1 MGFKVC
7 SSFIINYNEEIL
19 LASAFFP
26 FLLDLLLLLAYLV
39 SLGFGFDIVGLALAE
54 VGDEGPEFSSTNS
67 SYENCC
73 TNLDLLTLVLT
84 SGLPVFSS
92 SNS

>member
-39 SLGFGFDIVGLALAE
+39 SLGFGFDIVGLAL
-54 VGDEGPEFSSTNS
+54 S
-67 SYENCC
+67 
-73 TNLDLLTLVLT
+73 
-84 SGLPVFSS
+84 
-92 SNS
+92 